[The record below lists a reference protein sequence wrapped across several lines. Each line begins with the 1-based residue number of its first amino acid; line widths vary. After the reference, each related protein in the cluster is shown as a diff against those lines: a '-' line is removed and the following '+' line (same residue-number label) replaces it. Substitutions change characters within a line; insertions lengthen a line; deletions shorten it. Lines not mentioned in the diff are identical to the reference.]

1 MIGGII
7 ICHAQL
13 AFELLNTVNKL
24 LGKAEGI
31 YPFSSDFLA
40 PETLY
45 NQIME
50 QIKAKEISD
59 MVVMVDL
66 RGGNCWKV
74 GKMLSREIPSMKLL
88 SGVNIPML
96 VSFLNKRDKLSFQEL
111 TETIEKDTNRGIVL
125 E

>member
-1 MIGGII
+1 MTVGVI

-13 AFELLNTVNKL
+13 AFELLNTTRKL
-24 LGKAEGI
+24 LGDVEGI
-31 YPFSSDFLA
+31 LPFSSDFLA

-45 NQIME
+45 HQIEE
-50 QIKAKEISD
+50 QIRDQNVSQL
-59 MVVMVDL
+59 VVMVDL

-74 GKMLSREIPSMKLL
+74 GKMLCREFPSSGLL

-96 VSFLNKRDKLSFQEL
+96 VSFLNKRDKLAPGEL
-111 TETIEKDTNRGIVL
+111 AETMEQDAYRGIVL

>member
-1 MIGGII
+1 MTGGII
-7 ICHAQL
+7 ICHGQL
-13 AFELLNTVNKL
+13 AFELINTVKKL
-24 LGKAEGI
+24 LGEAKQL

-45 NQIME
+45 DQVCE
-50 QIKAKEISD
+50 TIKQNGIENIFI
-59 MVVMVDL
+59 MVDL

-74 GKMLSREIPSMKLL
+74 AKLLSNEFPGLKLL

-96 VSFLNKRDKLSFQEL
+96 ISFLSKRERLSPNQLAEVMV
-111 TETIEKDTNRGIVL
+111 KDGNRGIIL